1 MKTAYVAKDGTVCKT
16 EQECKSHEEALD
28 IFESV
33 YNETFK
39 NVPVEQRCQNIRHDF
54 GSERTLHAVSD
65 KHLLAFGKK
74 PRWSEDVPMMVS
86 PHAGIVYLRDDAVCS
101 LFERIA
107 ELEKQNCLLE
117 EKVAELT
124 EENRHLDERLCEIA
138 W

>member
-16 EQECKSHEEALD
+16 EQECKRHEEALD
-28 IFESV
+28 ILEAV

-39 NVPVEQRCQNIRHDF
+39 DVPVEQRCQNIRHDF
-54 GSERTLHAVSD
+54 GSERILRSVSD

-86 PHAGIVYLRDDAVCS
+86 PYAGIIYLRDDAVCS

-107 ELEKQNCLLE
+107 ELEKENRGLE
-117 EKVAELT
+117 EKVADLEL
-124 EENRHLDERLCEIA
+124 ENCWLDEKLSEIA

>member
-16 EQECKSHEEALD
+16 EQECKRHEEALD
-28 IFESV
+28 ILEAV

-39 NVPVEQRCQNIRHDF
+39 DVPVEQRCQNIRHDF
-54 GSERTLHAVSD
+54 GSERILHSVSD

-86 PHAGIVYLRDDAVCS
+86 PYAGIIYLRDDAVCS
-101 LFERIA
+101 LFERIV
-107 ELEKQNCLLE
+107 ELEKQNCALE
-117 EKVAELT
+117 EKIADLT

>member
-1 MKTAYVAKDGTVCKT
+1 MKTAYVAKDGTVCET
-16 EQECKSHEEALD
+16 EQECKRYEEGLD
-28 IFESV
+28 ILEAV

-39 NVPVEQRCQNIRHDF
+39 SIPLEERCNNIRHDF

-107 ELEKQNCLLE
+107 ELEKQNCSLE

-124 EENRHLDERLCEIA
+124 EENRWLDEKLSEMA